1 VIDDRLTRLA
11 SAPISPTARA
21 MLTVL
26 ARVTQDHEALEPG
39 DFAELRELGVGDE
52 AIIDALN
59 VAYLFNIINRMA
71 DALRFEIGPPASFVA
86 AAKILLG
93 RGYR

>member
-1 VIDDRLTRLA
+1 
-11 SAPISPTARA
+11 

-26 ARVTQDHEALEPG
+26 GKVTMAHEALEPG
-39 DFAELRELGVGDE
+39 DFAELRALGVTDE

-71 DALRFEIGPPASFVA
+71 DALRFEIGPPASFASA
-86 AAKILLG
+86 ASRLLG
-93 RGYR
+93 RGYG